1 MNLVARLAL
10 VISLLGAFATWL
22 FLGPLAELGLQI
34 WAAFV
39 VWGAFYHCG
48 GGISGL
54 KLSLAGNIWGAIM
67 CAVALALIA
76 KVGGGAVGAAVCVGI
91 TVAIFILGANIPL
104 FSAIPAAVYGYS
116 SVAALALL
124 KPGQDIFSTSVVTNP
139 LINIVVSMAIGSVFA
154 FVSEKL
160 VGMLG
165 TEAEAPI
172 RA

>member
-1 MNLVARLAL
+1 

-22 FLGPLAELGLQI
+22 FLAPLAEFGLQI
-34 WAAFV
+34 WAAFI
-39 VWGAFYHCG
+39 VWGAFHHFG
-48 GGISGL
+48 GEVSGL
-54 KLSLAGNIWGAIM
+54 KSSLAGNIWGAIM
-67 CAVALALIA
+67 CAVALVQIA

-91 TVAIFILGANIPL
+91 TVAIFILGANIPM
-104 FSAIPAAVYGYS
+104 FSVIPAAVYGYS

-124 KPGQDIFSTSVVTNP
+124 KLGQDIFSTSVVTNP
-139 LINIVVSMAIGSVFA
+139 LINIVVSMAIGSAFA